1 MSVAHRNAKSAWSWL
16 VKFGGI
22 ELEGRDSPLVEML
35 KSRLNPESVDLDDA
49 LTNTTVTGF
58 VNAFFGVITPFVG
71 MMRDLLE
78 YFEEAGANEG
88 PVNWVLVLGEE
99 DEELEV
105 NLDAFRQWI
114 KTTERIRPGARMVPI
129 LAYSDLWE
137 LRKHFYPTRTE
148 DPNQKPDWDFRQ
160 PEPRIK
166 DRELTNWL
174 AAYGRGEYLDLP
186 RAVNHSLSDP
196 GPVGDVAA
204 LLTEIYSAI
213 RTIAGGAKELS
224 RKWRADDSGGDFWS
238 AAGLGQFESD
248 LWVRGR
254 VLDLAA
260 YEQATPVQQSLVR
273 EGLAGQFQDL
283 PRRRMRYDID
293 MSDLEDIL
301 SLPAWKRRYELY
313 SAWILTLL
321 LKALAGH
328 QIQLHHDKGR
338 LAFAFRETVMA
349 SVLSAV
355 PPLEI
360 YSERWVAL
368 ANPVGHGRSAGAQP
382 DYSLWTVENPSC
394 PLAVECKHYKR
405 SSTRNFSD
413 ALSDYAAALTG
424 ARIILTNYGPVRDAV
439 LDAVAPDFRSR
450 CTALGHVHPEEPKG
464 QEEFRQIVR
473 KIVGEPRPRADL
485 KTAMG
490 AIAGA
495 RPELLVVDISG
506 SMSTIIDSA
515 PGRASMTDLISQT
528 GVRRIATVD
537 DHLVAEGSTAGSGL
551 FSILSKRGTGSTDL
565 GPAVRSLL
573 QKDSAM
579 LVLTD
584 DEGIG
589 TLSGLPAR
597 KIASLTLGSSSVSLL
612 LVGD

>member
-1 MSVAHRNAKSAWSWL
+1 MPETHRDAKSAWSWL
-16 VKFGGI
+16 VKKGGI
-22 ELEGRDSPLVEML
+22 EPEGRDSSLVEVL
-35 KSRLNPESVDLDDA
+35 KNRLNPESVNLDDA

-78 YFEEAGANEG
+78 YFEEAGASEG

-114 KTTERIRPGARMVPI
+114 KTTEHTKSGSRTVPI
-129 LAYSDLWE
+129 LTYSELWE
-137 LRKHFYPTRTE
+137 LRKHFYHTRPE
-148 DPNQKPDWDFRQ
+148 DPNQKPEWDFRQ
-160 PEPRIK
+160 PEPPRK
-166 DRELTNWL
+166 DSELTKWL
-174 AAYGRGEYLDLP
+174 AAYKRGVYLDLP
-186 RAVNHSLSDP
+186 GAVNRSLSDL

-213 RTIAGGAKELS
+213 RTIAGGAEELR
-224 RKWRADDSGGDFWS
+224 RKWRAADGGGDFWS
-238 AAGLGQFESD
+238 AAGLAQFESD
-248 LWVRGR
+248 FWIRGR
-254 VLDLAA
+254 VLDIAA
-260 YEQATPVQQSLVR
+260 YEQATASQQSLVR
-273 EGLAGQFQDL
+273 EGLAHQFQGL

-293 MSDLEDIL
+293 MSDLEEIL
-301 SLPAWKRRYELY
+301 SLPAWQRRYELY

-321 LKALAGH
+321 LKGLAGH

-338 LAFAFRETVMA
+338 LAFAFRETLMA
-349 SVLSAV
+349 SVVSAV

-360 YSERWVAL
+360 YSERRVAL
-368 ANPVGHGRSAGAQP
+368 LNPVGHGRSAGAQP
-382 DYSLWTVENPSC
+382 DYSLWTTENPSC

-413 ALSDYAAALTG
+413 ALNDYAAALTS
-424 ARIILTNYGPVRDAV
+424 AQIILTNYGPVSDTVIAAV
-439 LDAVAPDFRSR
+439 TPDRRSR
-450 CTALGHVHPEEPKG
+450 CTAIGQVHPEEPKG
-464 QEEFRQIVR
+464 REEFCKIVR

-485 KTAMG
+485 KSAMG

-515 PGRASMTDLISQT
+515 SGRASMTDLISQT
-528 GVRRIATVD
+528 GVTRIATVD
-537 DHLVAEGSTAGSGL
+537 DRLVAEGSSSGSNL
-551 FSILSKRGTGSTDL
+551 VKILSKRGSGSTDL

-573 QKDSAM
+573 QKNPTM

-589 TLSGLPAR
+589 TLSGLTAR
-597 KIASLTLGSSSVSLL
+597 KIASFALGSSPVSLL
-612 LVGD
+612 LVT

>member
-1 MSVAHRNAKSAWSWL
+1 MSETHRDAKSAWSWL
-16 VKFGGI
+16 VKKGGI
-22 ELEGRDSPLVEML
+22 EPKGRDSSLVEML

-78 YFEEAGANEG
+78 YFENAGANEG
-88 PVNWVLVLGEE
+88 PVNWVLVLGED

-105 NLDAFRQWI
+105 NLDAFRKWI
-114 KTTERIRPGARMVPI
+114 STAEHTKTGSRSVPI
-129 LAYSDLWE
+129 LTYSGFWDLRE
-137 LRKHFYPTRTE
+137 HFYHTRPE
-148 DPNQKPDWDFRQ
+148 DPGQKPGWDFRQ
-160 PEPRIK
+160 PEPPVK
-166 DRELTNWL
+166 DGDLTKWQ
-174 AAYGRGEYLDLP
+174 AAYERGEYLDLP
-186 RAVNHSLSDP
+186 GVVNRSVRDT

-204 LLTEIYSAI
+204 LLIEIYSAI
-213 RTIAGGAKELS
+213 RTIAGGREELR

-248 LWVRGR
+248 FWVRGR

-273 EGLAGQFQDL
+273 EGLTQQFRDL

-301 SLPAWKRRYELY
+301 SLPAWQRRYELY
-313 SAWILTLL
+313 SAWVLTLL
-321 LKALAGH
+321 LKAMAGH
-328 QIQLHHDKGR
+328 QIELHHENGR
-338 LAFAFRETVMA
+338 LAFAFRETLMA
-349 SVLSAV
+349 RVVSAV

-360 YSERWVAL
+360 YSERRVAL

-382 DYSLWTVENPSC
+382 DYSLWTLENPSC

-413 ALSDYAAALTG
+413 ALNDYAAALTG
-424 ARIILTNYGPVRDAV
+424 ARIILTNYGPVSDTV
-439 LDAVAPDFRSR
+439 LKAVAPDRRSR
-450 CTALGHVHPEEPKG
+450 CTALGEVHPEEPKG
-464 QEEFRQIVR
+464 REEFRKIVR

-485 KTAMG
+485 KSAMS

-495 RPELLVVDISG
+495 KPELLVVDISG
-506 SMSTIIDSA
+506 SMSTIIDSDS
-515 PGRASMTDLISQT
+515 GRASMTDLISQT
-528 GVRRIATVD
+528 GVTRLATVD
-537 DHLVAEGSTAGSGL
+537 DHLVAEGSSAGSSL
-551 FSILSKRGTGSTDL
+551 VSILSKRGSGSTDL

-573 QKDSAM
+573 QKNSAM

-597 KIASLTLGSSSVSLL
+597 KIASFALGSSPVSLL
-612 LVGD
+612 LVA